1 MKASRI
7 VIAGAVALTLA
18 AGGTA
23 AGAAIAGPVGSD
35 GTIHGCYYGADK
47 NDSSQLV
54 LQNTGTSCPKNTTG
68 ITWNQTGPQGATGPQ
83 GPKGDPG
90 DTGSQEPR
98 GPAGP
103 QGPQGPQGQTGATGP
118 QGPSGVSQDS
128 SYNQNN
134 SGNDNGELPP
144 AGATRGTFGSVSLPA
159 GSYTYSYSVWLSNLA
174 DFFAQ
179 DNHRV
184 IACSPSQPGDNEFWY
199 AYVNGF
205 DSGISESNTTLTF
218 TGSFTLSSPGTF
230 SVACGAQTGGTDQSY
245 VYAEDIH
252 LNVMAVDNINS

>member
-1 MKASRI
+1 MRPA
-7 VIAGAVALTLA
+7 
-18 AGGTA
+18 
-23 AGAAIAGPVGSD
+23 
-35 GTIHGCYYGADK
+35 Y
-47 NDSSQLV
+47 SS
-54 LQNTGTSCPKNTTG
+54 
-68 ITWNQTGPQGATGPQ
+68 
-83 GPKGDPG
+83 
-90 DTGSQEPR
+90 PR
-98 GPAGP
+98 
-103 QGPQGPQGQTGATGP
+103 
-118 QGPSGVSQDS
+118 
-128 SYNQNN
+128 
-134 SGNDNGELPP
+134 P